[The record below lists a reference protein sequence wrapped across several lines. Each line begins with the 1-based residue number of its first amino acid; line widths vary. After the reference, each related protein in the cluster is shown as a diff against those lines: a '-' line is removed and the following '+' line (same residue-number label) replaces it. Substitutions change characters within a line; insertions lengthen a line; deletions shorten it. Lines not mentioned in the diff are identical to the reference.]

1 MEPDFD
7 DVILSLAERAVEVMT
22 GQDLRQTLEALQA
35 TNLSLTSSQ
44 VILAA
49 SISSS
54 LIERELARRGL

>member
-35 TNLSLTSSQ
+35 TNLSLASSQ
-44 VILAA
+44 GILAT
-49 SISSS
+49 SITS

>member
-1 MEPDFD
+1 MQPDFD

-44 VILAA
+44 GILAA
-49 SISSS
+49 SISS

>member
-1 MEPDFD
+1 MQQPDFD

-35 TNLSLTSSQ
+35 TNLSLASSQ
-44 VILAA
+44 GILAA
-49 SISSS
+49 SISS

>member
-35 TNLSLTSSQ
+35 TNLSLASSQ
-44 VILAA
+44 GILAA
-49 SISSS
+49 SISS

>member
-7 DVILSLAERAVEVMT
+7 DIVLSLAERAVEVMT

-44 VILAA
+44 GILAA
-49 SISSS
+49 SISS

>member
-7 DVILSLAERAVEVMT
+7 DVILSLAEHAVEVMT

-44 VILAA
+44 GILAA
-49 SISSS
+49 SISS

>member
-1 MEPDFD
+1 VEPDFD

-35 TNLSLTSSQ
+35 TNLSLASSQ
-44 VILAA
+44 GILAA
-49 SISSS
+49 SISS